1 MNTLNLA
8 MKTLLV
14 GILEYFVE
22 YCMQKKKRSASIS
35 KMNLLLIAIECIKSL
50 SGMIDDYNLANQ
62 QKYDDI
68 RNFLFKETYIMT

>member
-1 MNTLNLA
+1 